1 MSTYLLTYCI
11 ALGVFL
17 SPGILA
23 QAATEKPKAT
33 AGINKSAEPG
43 KKKSDS
49 GTVATVATEKN
60 PEKAS
65 TGKKPADT
73 KPADT
78 KPADKKSSGVSNAGQ
93 TLVVHAEKESAN
105 LTDAQSK
112 KLLDVLNTG
121 DDVAIEAIPG
131 VGEVKAKALKQ
142 ARPFRSVVSL
152 IMVEGIGEV
161 TFDAIIKWT
170 KDGMTETAT
179 AKPTPKA
186 TEKPAASAKAT
197 KKPAKETA
205 PPKPADKKG

>member
-11 ALGVFL
+11 ALGLIL

-23 QAATEKPKAT
+23 QAATETAKAT

-49 GTVATVATEKN
+49 GTVETEKN
-60 PEKAS
+60 PGKGS

-170 KDGMTETAT
+170 KDGMPETAT

-186 TEKPAASAKAT
+186 AEKPAASAKDT

-205 PPKPADKKG
+205 PPKPAEKKG

>member
-11 ALGVFL
+11 ALGLFL

-23 QAATEKPKAT
+23 QAAAETAKAT

-49 GTVATVATEKN
+49 GTVETEKN
-60 PEKAS
+60 PEKGA

-186 TEKPAASAKAT
+186 TAASAKDT
-197 KKPAKETA
+197 KKAPKETA

>member
-1 MSTYLLTYCI
+1 MSPYLLTYCI
-11 ALGVFL
+11 TLGLFL

-23 QAATEKPKAT
+23 QAATETAKAT
-33 AGINKSAEPG
+33 VGINKSAEPG

-49 GTVATVATEKN
+49 GTVETEKN
-60 PEKAS
+60 PEKGS
-65 TGKKPADT
+65 TGKKT
-73 KPADT
+73 T
-78 KPADKKSSGVSNAGQ
+78 DKKSSGVSNAGQ
-93 TLVVHAEKESAN
+93 TLVGHAERESAN

-121 DDVAIEAIPG
+121 DDAAIEAIPS

-186 TEKPAASAKAT
+186 TEKPAASAKDT
-197 KKPAKETA
+197 KKAPKETT